1 MALALRGRRAVALLH
16 ALCLLWALFAL
27 SQNLGVPT
35 SVRKAQDDTYG
46 GHWKHLTF
54 LNQVLQTLLYI
65 LCAVIEGVALCIPS
79 KERTVSSVLLPIR
92 DFIFSVYVFPVGLF
106 GISSITE
113 LFTDV
118 GRKNWREPH
127 LRELMQQRFVAV
139 AFWGLFAYD
148 RELVYPKELDDI
160 NPSWLNHTM
169 HTTILPL
176 LFIEMVICVHKYP
189 DRFKGILGLS
199 FFAFTYL
206 VWVLWVHH
214 VSGIWAY
221 PVLGVLSPC
230 GIVGFFFVALAIMIM
245 FYFIGEQLTKWLW
258 ARRRKKCT

>member
-92 DFIFSVYVFPVGLF
+92 DFIFSVYVFPVGL
-106 GISSITE
+106 
-113 LFTDV
+113 
-118 GRKNWREPH
+118 
-127 LRELMQQRFVAV
+127 FVAV

>member
-27 SQNLGVPT
+27 SQNLGVPK

-92 DFIFSVYVFPVGLF
+92 DFIFSVYVFPVGL
-106 GISSITE
+106 
-113 LFTDV
+113 
-118 GRKNWREPH
+118 
-127 LRELMQQRFVAV
+127 FVAV